1 MTATQANDT
10 RGRAASPSGEGEM
23 TLIEHLAELRMRLL
37 RIVLS
42 ILLGTVI
49 GFALYDRLIKIL
61 VGPYKDLCETKKNFC
76 ITSGPS
82 GDPRFIITDPLGG
95 FATRLRISGYV
106 GILIAIPVILWQV
119 WRFIA
124 PGLLEK
130 EKKYAI
136 PFMVS
141 SMVLFCCGAG
151 VAWWTFPKALTWLV
165 DYSGGATPLFEI
177 GKYAGFVALLMLGYG
192 IGFLFPVILVTMQLI
207 GVVTWNRLA
216 KQWRIWVVGCVAIG
230 AVVTPGGDPVS
241 MIVLS
246 SFLAFFYAISIAI
259 GWLVKGRRAKAA

>member
-1 MTATQANDT
+1 MTATQTDT
-10 RGRAASPSGEGEM
+10 RGRSASPTGNGEM

-37 RIVLS
+37 RTVLS
-42 ILLGTVI
+42 ILIGTVV
-49 GFALYDRLIKIL
+49 GFALYDRLINFL
-61 VGPYKDLCETKKNFC
+61 AGPYRDLCETKKDFC
-76 ITSGPS
+76 ITGAN
-82 GDPRFIITDPLGG
+82 GTDPNFIITDPLGG

-106 GILIAIPVILWQV
+106 GILIAIPVILWQI

-141 SMVLFCCGAG
+141 SVVLFCCGAT

-165 DYSGGATPLFEI
+165 DYSGGATPVFEI

-192 IGFLFPVILVTMQLI
+192 LGFLFPVILVTLQLI
-207 GVVTWNRLA
+207 GVVKWRSLV
-216 KQWRIWVVGCVAIG
+216 KQWRIWLVGCVAVG
-230 AVVTPGGDPVS
+230 AVVTPGGDPLS

-246 SFLAFFYAISIAI
+246 TFLFIFYVLSIGI
-259 GWLVKGRRAKAA
+259 GWLVKGRRATAA